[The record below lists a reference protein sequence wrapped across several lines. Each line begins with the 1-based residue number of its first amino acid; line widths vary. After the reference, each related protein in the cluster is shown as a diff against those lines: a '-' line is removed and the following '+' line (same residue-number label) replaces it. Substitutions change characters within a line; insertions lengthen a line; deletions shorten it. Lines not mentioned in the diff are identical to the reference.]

1 MRSGFRV
8 LDLDQRDIRARI
20 FANHLRVELTTIA
33 QLDFN
38 HRRVINNVVVGDD
51 IAFIGI
57 NDNAGTQRH
66 EFLLLAAAI
75 TAQAP
80 WQNGELWNGEPSWQN
95 GESSPKNCWKLR
107 GIRGVLT
114 VVLPSTLML
123 TTEGITFSSIG
134 ARLGICW
141 AVVAEEVSAAVAE
154 SGDNAKPKLRA
165 SALSANVVF
174 SCISV
179 SINR

>member
-1 MRSGFRV
+1 MMTPEPSAMNFCCWPPP
-8 LDLDQRDIRARI
+8 LPPWP
-20 FANHLRVELTTIA
+20 
-33 QLDFN
+33 
-38 HRRVINNVVVGDD
+38 
-51 IAFIGI
+51 
-57 NDNAGTQRH
+57 
-66 EFLLLAAAI
+66 
-75 TAQAP
+75 P

-174 SCISV
+174 FMYFSLD
-179 SINR
+179 

>member
-1 MRSGFRV
+1 MVECFIESVRV
-8 LDLDQRDIRARI
+8 SLTNQDRIVVLKDQQSTRYLPIWIGIYESEAI
-20 FANHLRVELTTIA
+20 TIA
-33 QLDFN
+33 LQS
-38 HRRVINNVVVGDD
+38 
-51 IAFIGI
+51 IAVARPLTPG
-57 NDNAGTQRH
+57 AP
-66 EFLLLAAAI
+66 
-75 TAQAP
+75 P
-80 WQNGELWNGEPSWQN
+80 WQNGELWNGDPSWQN
-95 GESSPKNCWKLR
+95 GELSPKNCWKLR

-174 SCISV
+174 FMYFSLD
-179 SINR
+179 

>member
-1 MRSGFRV
+1 M
-8 LDLDQRDIRARI
+8 DQRDIRARI
-20 FANHLRVELTTIA
+20 FANHLRVELTAIA
-33 QLDFN
+33 QLNFN
-38 HRRVINNVVVGDD
+38 DRRVINNVVVGDD

-57 NDNAGTQRH
+57 NDDAGTQRH
-66 EFLLLAAAI
+66 EFLLLAATI
-75 TAQAP
+75 TATATTAERRALERRTFP
-80 WQNGELWNGEPSWQN
+80 QN